1 MAGIT
6 QIISLKSD
14 LSHQL
19 APYRPFPFA
28 CGTRD
33 IALLYERS
41 GCWLVVSGGEVRLQR
56 ALIIPSFSCQEMVQA
71 MHAETIRMRGVYGRS
86 AGNGIRWTVN
96 IAAG

>member
-1 MAGIT
+1 
-6 QIISLKSD
+6 
-14 LSHQL
+14 
-19 APYRPFPFA
+19 
-28 CGTRD
+28 
-33 IALLYERS
+33 
-41 GCWLVVSGGEVRLQR
+41 LVVSGGEVRLQR